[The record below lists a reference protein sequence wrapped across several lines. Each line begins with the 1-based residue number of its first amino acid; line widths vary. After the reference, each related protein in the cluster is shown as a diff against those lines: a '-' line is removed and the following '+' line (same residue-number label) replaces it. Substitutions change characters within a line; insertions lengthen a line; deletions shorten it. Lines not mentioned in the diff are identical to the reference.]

1 MKNQAKVFK
10 SKCDGHKEV
19 KMRDKQ
25 LDQSECS
32 ILDFEKNENFA
43 TKQYDSENEECKE
56 DENLFKN
63 HQVYG
68 DSALDQ
74 KEDAIDKSVVI
85 KDNDAKLSEANT
97 CIMKEGEETEVKL
110 PDYQQENLKEHE
122 PDPKQIEK
130 EDQPEY
136 SETNN
141 YELTKNKKEEKQKE
155 HSRNYRYQEHIEV
168 KMIDEQL
175 DQAQCSN
182 SDLKNLDNSEDDENK
197 KEEDKSTR
205 IHQDEFKYSE
215 AYTLENQ
222 QLEHHKYK
230 PDSNEKPQGGTACIV
245 SDTDVT
251 EGTDF
256 DSTHQIFKD
265 KRSDLDEDK
274 SLDNIQG
281 KNDES
286 DSYIGVCNSEDPQDR
301 SI

>member
-1 MKNQAKVFK
+1 MK
-10 SKCDGHKEV
+10 
-19 KMRDKQ
+19 
-25 LDQSECS
+25 
-32 ILDFEKNENFA
+32 KNENFA
-43 TKQYDSENEECKE
+43 TKQYDSENEECKRN
-56 DENLFKN
+56 ENLIKN

-122 PDPKQIEK
+122 PDPKQAEK

-182 SDLKNLDNSEDDENK
+182 SDLKNLYNSEDDENK

-205 IHQDEFKYSE
+205 IHQDEFKYDDTGASTSNKTNSDKSNEKYSE

-230 PDSNEKPQGGTACIV
+230 SDSNEKPQGGTACIV

-301 SI
+301 SM

>member
-1 MKNQAKVFK
+1 MK
-10 SKCDGHKEV
+10 
-19 KMRDKQ
+19 
-25 LDQSECS
+25 
-32 ILDFEKNENFA
+32 I
-43 TKQYDSENEECKE
+43 
-56 DENLFKN
+56 
-63 HQVYG
+63 
-68 DSALDQ
+68 
-74 KEDAIDKSVVI
+74 
-85 KDNDAKLSEANT
+85 
-97 CIMKEGEETEVKL
+97 
-110 PDYQQENLKEHE
+110 
-122 PDPKQIEK
+122 
-130 EDQPEY
+130 
-136 SETNN
+136 
-141 YELTKNKKEEKQKE
+141 
-155 HSRNYRYQEHIEV
+155 
-168 KMIDEQL
+168 
-175 DQAQCSN
+175 
-182 SDLKNLDNSEDDENK
+182 

-205 IHQDEFKYSE
+205 IHQDEFKYDDTGASSSNKTNSDKSNEKYSE

-245 SDTDVT
+245 SDTSTDVT